1 VVSGENTSAEVGE
14 FTMNRRAWGYV
25 IGSAILVL
33 VLALMVALGSQIG
46 VFPEPTDLSPE
57 ASAAI
62 LALVGA
68 AAVGI
73 ERIIETLWTMLG
85 QATSNQRWPLN
96 LVGDD
101 ISQLVADM
109 NEGLKPF
116 LERVQEGIDKTR
128 GVSDAVNERLRATRE
143 TVEDVKGRIR
153 ELQALAPENP
163 RARDAAAA
171 ASRGIGYLEGAY
183 PDLQD
188 QAQSLNDALS
198 KADELLNQV
207 NDNPARRLISILVG
221 SFLGLL
227 AAGILGLDLI
237 GATLGEN
244 PWGGSGDPPWWDNAF
259 PNLGAAVTGLV
270 MGLGASPTHELIKTL
285 QETKKNRKAENN
297 AS

>member
-1 VVSGENTSAEVGE
+1 
-14 FTMNRRAWGYV
+14 MNRRAWGYV
-25 IGSAILVL
+25 IGSTILVL
-33 VLALMVALGSQIG
+33 TLALLVALGSKVG
-46 VFPEPTDLSPE
+46 LFPEPTDLSPE

-62 LALVGA
+62 LTVVGTT
-68 AAVGI
+68 AVGI

-85 QATSNQRWPLN
+85 QATGNQRWPLN
-96 LVGDD
+96 LVGDEV
-101 ISQLVADM
+101 SQFVSRL
-109 NEGLKPF
+109 NEDLEPF
-116 LERVQEGIDKTR
+116 LQRVQEGVDQVGEAT
-128 GVSDAVNERLRATRE
+128 GVATERLRVAKE
-143 TVEDVKGRIR
+143 SIDDIQGSIR

-163 RARDAAAA
+163 RAREALAA

-183 PDLQD
+183 PSLRD
-188 QAQSLNDALS
+188 QAQRFNEAVSGADA
-198 KADELLNQV
+198 LLNQV

-227 AAGILGLDLI
+227 VAGILGLDLV

-244 PWGGSGDPPWWDNAF
+244 PWGPEGKPPWLDSAL
-259 PNLGAAVTGLV
+259 PNLGAAVTGLA